1 LKKIFAI
8 LLLTLLVISVYPS
21 IGKVSAACTGPWSTT
36 PNEKI
41 SNEKISIGGEIV
53 SPQCSGG
60 TPAGWASLRST
71 ARLDP
76 GGKNFTQYRKVG
88 NASKALSDL
97 NRYIASSSNPPVAY
111 GSGKWAVHSP
121 QGTIMFYPKDASYGR
136 PAIKW
141 NVGREVI
148 RYD

>member
-1 LKKIFAI
+1 LKKIFTI
-8 LLLTLLVISVYPS
+8 LLLTLLAISFDPS
-21 IGKVSAACTGPWSTT
+21 LGKVDAACSGPWSAT
-36 PNEKI
+36 PNT
-41 SNEKISIGGEIV
+41 KISIGGEIV
-53 SPQCSGG
+53 SPQCSSGY
-60 TPAGWASLRST
+60 PSGWISLRST

-76 GGKNFTQYRKVG
+76 GGKNFKQFRKVG

-97 NRYIASSSNPPVAY
+97 QRYIASSNNPPVAY
-111 GSGKWAVHSP
+111 GSGKWAVHTP

-141 NVGREVI
+141 NAGKEVI